1 MTDRLCDATDCDQ
14 PSVVRSWCLPHYRRW
29 KRFGDPN
36 YVGRT
41 RRAPEPKTVC
51 SVTGC
56 TRNGPII
63 RDLCPFHYRRWR
75 THGDPL
81 VVKKGQHGTSSERF
95 WRMVIKDGPIPEAR
109 PDLGPC
115 WQWLGFHDK
124 DGYGRL
130 KDSRGIFTGAHRVAY
145 EELIGP
151 IPDGLQP
158 DHLCRNR
165 AVSKPVPFRA
175 GHCT

>member
-41 RRAPEPKTVC
+41 RRAPEPKTSC
-51 SVTGC
+51 SITGC
-56 TRNGPII
+56 TRSGPII

-95 WRMVIKDGPIPEAR
+95 WRMVIKDGPIPEGR
-109 PDLGPC
+109 PDLGPVLAVARVSR
-115 WQWLGFHDK
+115 QRWLRETQGFKRHIH
-124 DGYGRL
+124 GCSSSRL
-130 KDSRGIFTGAHRVAY
+130 RGTHRPHPGWTTARPSLS
-145 EELIGP
+145 E
-151 IPDGLQP
+151 
-158 DHLCRNR
+158 
-165 AVSKPVPFRA
+165 
-175 GHCT
+175 